1 MTQRRWR
8 HPVAGLA
15 VALIALVP
23 LGGCGSNSAEK
34 ERSDVTSTSSPDTPG
49 DGAAMETV
57 LADYRTMRTEM
68 VAALDDELG
77 ARDWGVSANNPTA
90 VRAGCRAG
98 EAEDGERVALESFSF
113 RGTYDSADWRRSA
126 QIVEKVGRAHGFT
139 TTGTVVDA
147 DDDLQVFGED
157 DRGGR
162 YVYGLSSNTV
172 LGISTGCHVWTS
184 TPTTESPG
192 DDEVVIPEYDK
203 SDG

>member
-8 HPVAGLA
+8 HSVAGLVVTL
-15 VALIALVP
+15 VALA
-23 LGGCGSNSAEK
+23 GCGTDSAAEK
-34 ERSDVTSTSSPDTPG
+34 ERPDVTSTSSSDTPG
-49 DGAAMETV
+49 ADVAMETV
-57 LADYRTMRTEM
+57 LADYRAMRTEM
-68 VAALDDELG
+68 VAALDAELG
-77 ARDWGVSANNPTA
+77 TRAWDVSANNPTA

-126 QIVEKVGRAHGFT
+126 EIVEEVGRTHGFT

-157 DRGGR
+157 DQGGR
-162 YVYGLSSNTV
+162 YVYGLSTNTV

-184 TPTTESPG
+184 KPTAESPG
-192 DDEVVIPEYDK
+192 GEDEVEIPEYDK